1 MKPVQIVPPV
11 MYRHYGTT
19 RRQPTARAI
28 NKDICSTRAGKSSA
42 GTSNGPG
49 AVQAKGTT
57 TNVQAVE
64 TPTMEPRNV
73 PSASALSV
81 RLRSRALTPYKA
93 DGWHEML
100 IRFRLSHKHPAL
112 LEQLM
117 HGFRVQ
123 APTITHSFTP
133 PNNPSI
139 NVHHDAFNKILHKE
153 FTKQRYIGPFT
164 RDALEALIGPF
175 QSSPLNIIPK
185 PGKPGKYHLIQNLS
199 HPNSPQPGEALSIN
213 SQVDS
218 SLFPCEW
225 GTFHTT
231 CTLIH
236 TLPRGSQGA
245 TRDVAE
251 VYQTIPLHPSQWPVL
266 IVRIANEPALFAVD
280 TALCFGYG
288 PSAGTYDTVRDAG
301 LDIFRAA

>member
-19 RRQPTARAI
+19 RRRPTARAI
-28 NKDICSTRAGKSSA
+28 NKDICSTRAGESSA

-64 TPTMEPRNV
+64 TPTTEPRNV

-123 APTITHSFTP
+123 APTITRSFTP

-153 FTKQRYIGPFT
+153 FT
-164 RDALEALIGPF
+164 
-175 QSSPLNIIPK
+175 
-185 PGKPGKYHLIQNLS
+185 
-199 HPNSPQPGEALSIN
+199 NS
-213 SQVDS
+213 V
-218 SLFPCEW
+218 
-225 GTFHTT
+225 T
-231 CTLIH
+231 
-236 TLPRGSQGA
+236 
-245 TRDVAE
+245 
-251 VYQTIPLHPSQWPVL
+251 
-266 IVRIANEPALFAVD
+266 
-280 TALCFGYG
+280 
-288 PSAGTYDTVRDAG
+288 
-301 LDIFRAA
+301 